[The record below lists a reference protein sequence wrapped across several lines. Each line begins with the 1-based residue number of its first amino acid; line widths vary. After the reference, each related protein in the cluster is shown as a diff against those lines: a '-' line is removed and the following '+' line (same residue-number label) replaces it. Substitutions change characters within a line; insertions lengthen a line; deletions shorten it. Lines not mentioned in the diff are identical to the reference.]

1 MPEQGEMT
9 DSNNSTF
16 LDKNEQSALTAASIR
31 YNEFLERLKE
41 NCKNSTDE
49 QVSEILKWLSSFVY
63 SPRLNISFYTD
74 RSLGT
79 FVCSQVPVIK
89 IDDNNRAV
97 IDPNRDHYLIG
108 IPDFFVRGNPPQEF
122 LKGEI
127 YHEIGHAQ
135 YTDWSLMGQYR
146 ETAITEGYSPE
157 EITGLLNC
165 VEDPRME
172 RVMGGPY
179 NQSARD
185 AMRFKNELFII
196 PNIAMNINEATPP
209 EQFRYLLKL
218 EGLWNIYVVESGNN
232 PDKPWSINDLNED
245 VQVAFR
251 KVEQFLL
258 EITGTNKKSA
268 TKKSEIFKKIFIEHI
283 WSDYKQLIDKY
294 PDNSGE
300 DQQDRNEENQSKG
313 NENNHTPELKKSAR
327 SPNGQ
332 KMEAENSSFNPYDKS
347 TWPKDLVELVE
358 KKEGEYEKEMNQ
370 KAHQQVAERQERI
383 KAIEQSKER
392 QHSILQQKDGFSN
405 PELRIR
411 YNDISQK
418 MTSITDAIRRE
429 FQKLFP
435 RTEEPE
441 VVYGRSGTRL
451 YVQKLV
457 KGHATGEVKP
467 LGKKENPL
475 DYAFMLQLIVDVS
488 GSMEGE
494 NINKAIEACI
504 SLAEAAEGA
513 NVFVEIL
520 ASDDINVASDQRYL
534 IKPFNGK
541 FDGLVKEK
549 ILEMLSLTGFGG
561 GNKDAESILAAS
573 ARMEEA
579 LQKKQSQYDNIGS
592 LIVFITDSTERSP
605 ETIEAVKEVRVKL
618 PLEGLAVTSDPTI
631 VKCIKYNYG
640 EESIIPQNH
649 EGLPIAMR
657 DILKRHLAQYRRQR

>member
-1 MPEQGEMT
+1 MPEEGEMT
-9 DSNNSTF
+9 VSHHSTF
-16 LDKNEQSALTAASIR
+16 LDENLPSALTAASNR
-31 YNEFLERLKE
+31 YNEFLEGLIKNSE
-41 NCKNSTDE
+41 NSTDE
-49 QVSEILKWLSSFVY
+49 QVSYILKWLSGFVY
-63 SPRLNISFYTD
+63 SPRLSISFFTD
-74 RSLGT
+74 SSLGT
-79 FVCSQVPVIK
+79 FVCSRVPARK

-135 YTDWSLMGQYR
+135 FTDWSLWDPYR

-157 EITGLLNC
+157 EIMGLFNC

-179 NQSARD
+179 NQNARD
-185 AMRFKNELFII
+185 AMRYKNELFII
-196 PNIAMNINEATPP
+196 PNIATNINEATPP

-218 EGLWNIYVVESGNN
+218 EGLWNIYVVDSENN
-232 PDKPWSINDLNED
+232 SDKPWSIDDLNQD

-251 KVEQFLL
+251 KVEQFLQ
-258 EITGTNKKSA
+258 EITGTNIKQP
-268 TKKSEIFKKIFIEHI
+268 TKKSELFKKIFIEHI
-283 WSDYKQLIDKY
+283 WSVYKELIDKY

-300 DQQDRNEENQSKG
+300 DQQDRNQDNQSKG

-347 TWPKDLVELVE
+347 TWPEELVKLVE
-358 KKEGEYEKEMNQ
+358 KKEGEYEKEMSQ
-370 KAHQQVAERQERI
+370 KAHQQEEERQNRI

-392 QHSILQQKDGFSN
+392 QHLLLQKIDGFSN
-405 PELRIR
+405 PELRKR
-411 YNDISQK
+411 YNEISEK
-418 MTSITDAIRRE
+418 MKPITNAIRGE

-441 VVYGRSGTRL
+441 VIYGRSGNRL
-451 YVQKLV
+451 SVKKLV
-457 KGHATGEVKP
+457 KDHGTGQVKP

-488 GSMEGE
+488 SSMAGE
-494 NINKAIEACI
+494 NINKAIEVCI

-520 ASDDINVASDQRYL
+520 ASDDGNVESDQRYL
-534 IKPFNGK
+534 IKPFHGK

-549 ILEMLSLTGFGG
+549 ILEMLDLKGFGG
-561 GNKDAESILAAS
+561 ANNDAESIRAAF
-573 ARMEEA
+573 ARMRKA
-579 LQKKQSQYDNIGS
+579 LQKEQSQYDNIGS
-592 LIVFITDSTERSP
+592 LIVFITDSTTSSL
-605 ETIEAVKEVRVKL
+605 ETIKAVEQVRAHF
-618 PLEGLAVTSDPTI
+618 PLEGLAVTNEQTI
-631 VKCIKYNYG
+631 VDCIKYNYG
-640 EESIIPQNH
+640 EQSIIPPDH
-649 EGLPIAMR
+649 KRLPIAMR
-657 DILKRHLAQYRRQR
+657 SILSRHLARYRNRH